1 MFVQGKVPHL
11 HKTDKRMLKKG
22 EEGSLSP
29 TQGVIK
35 YSLLDTGL
43 QKLRKRVI
51 PRQFLAPMDFSGAV
65 FTCAHFQNIAQ
76 TSSLCEFHYKST
88 KGNPSL
94 MRCRLLIITTNL
106 VHADFC
112 QT

>member
-35 YSLLDTGL
+35 YSLLDTSL
-43 QKLRKRVI
+43 WMNLLVAKLGESHINVLM
-51 PRQFLAPMDFSGAV
+51 FL
-65 FTCAHFQNIAQ
+65 
-76 TSSLCEFHYKST
+76 
-88 KGNPSL
+88 
-94 MRCRLLIITTNL
+94 
-106 VHADFC
+106 
-112 QT
+112 